1 MYCQSV
7 AFKIKFQWPEQWPLR
22 LMVEILA
29 DLQLTVNFSPFR
41 LREKKVHITIFHD
54 YLIKFVK
61 FYT

>member
-41 LREKKVHITIFHD
+41 LREKKSTFHN
-54 YLIKFVK
+54 FS
-61 FYT
+61 